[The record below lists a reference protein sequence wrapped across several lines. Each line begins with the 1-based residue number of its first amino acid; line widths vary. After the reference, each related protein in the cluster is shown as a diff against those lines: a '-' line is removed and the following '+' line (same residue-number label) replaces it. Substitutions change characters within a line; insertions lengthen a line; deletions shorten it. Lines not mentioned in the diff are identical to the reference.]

1 MIVIEKINFNLLLN
15 KLVQK
20 TQRKMGI
27 KERKKV
33 ALSWAKSEITEEIM
47 SNETI
52 IYFVE
57 LLLKYLKAI
66 SEQNIGV
73 SLTT

>member
-33 ALSWAKSEITEEIM
+33 ALSCAKSEITEEIM

-66 SEQNIGV
+66 NEQNIGV